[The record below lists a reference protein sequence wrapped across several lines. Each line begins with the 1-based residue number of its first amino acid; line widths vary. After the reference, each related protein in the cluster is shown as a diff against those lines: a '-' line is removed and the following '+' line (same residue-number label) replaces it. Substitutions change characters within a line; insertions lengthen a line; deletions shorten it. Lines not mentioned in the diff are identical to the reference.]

1 MSMKHFRLVLVL
13 LLFAQGLHA
22 EQITKITGFAPK
34 YIGEKVEVYAIED
47 YFSMK
52 EKLIATAVVQ
62 DDSLFRITIY
72 NSKTQKIYIKSKNNK
87 GFIYI
92 QPGASYEIYF
102 PLKNKYDEYRPLGND
117 VEISFI
123 NLPETDINY
132 RILSFEKWRTDFLG
146 TYFYKKNLTG
156 VEFVQKL
163 DTFKLNVE
171 KTYADDT
178 SFYFKTYVRFSIAEL
193 DDIQFLGAR
202 NRFEKYD
209 FYIKKYPV
217 MYENDAYMA
226 YIETFYKQILTRLPL
241 ETNNRIYLGVLK
253 SSPTMVANAMAE
265 EYTLKNVKI
274 LELIMIKTL
283 SDSYFKSDFPQTNI
297 ISILDSISH
306 NSLFKE
312 NGLIAANLI
321 EKLTEILPGSKA
333 PGFVLTAYQSEEK
346 STLENFAKK
355 HLYIQFVDFNIKE
368 SEKEI
373 ELLKAMYG
381 KYKADVEI
389 ITVFRQQKD
398 YSKKQETVLKSIPWK
413 TYEVTPE
420 SDILKN
426 YKISA
431 FPSYVLIDSYG
442 YIVAAPALKPTPNGK
457 YETIDKSFFY
467 IQKMNQEENEK

>member
-1 MSMKHFRLVLVL
+1 MCLALVL
-13 LLFAQGLHA
+13 LLFFVQGLHA

-52 EKLIATAVVQ
+52 EKLLATAVVQ
-62 DDSLFRITIY
+62 DDSLFRITMY

-92 QPGASYEIYF
+92 QPGGNYEIYF
-102 PLKNKYDEYRPLGND
+102 PLKNKYDEFRPLGND

-123 NLPETDINY
+123 NLPENDINY
-132 RILSFEKWRTDFLG
+132 RIPSFEKWRTDFLG
-146 TYFYKKNLTG
+146 MYFYKKNLNG

-163 DTFKLNVE
+163 DTFKMNVE
-171 KTYADDT
+171 KAYADDT
-178 SFYFKTYVRFSIAEL
+178 SFYFQTYVRFSIAEL

-217 MYENDAYMA
+217 MYGNDAYMA
-226 YIETFYKQILTRLPL
+226 YLESFYKQILTRMPL
-241 ETNNRIYLGVLK
+241 EANNRVYLGVLK
-253 SSPTMVANAMAE
+253 SSPTMVANALAE
-265 EYTLKNVKI
+265 EYTLKNAKI
-274 LELIMIKTL
+274 LELVMVKTL

-306 NSLFKE
+306 HSLFKE

-333 PGFVLTAYQSEEK
+333 PGFVLTSYQSEEK

-355 HLYIQFVDFNIKE
+355 HLYIQFIDLSIKE
-368 SEKEI
+368 CEKEI
-373 ELLKAMYG
+373 ELLESMYA
-381 KYKADVEI
+381 KYKNDVEI
-389 ITVFRQQKD
+389 ITVIRRQKE
-398 YSKKQETVLKSIPWK
+398 YSKKQEAMLKKIPWK
-413 TYEVTPE
+413 KFEAAPE
-420 SDILKN
+420 DNIFKN
-426 YKISA
+426 YKISS
-431 FPSYVLIDSYG
+431 FPSYVLVDAYG

-467 IQKMNQEENEK
+467 IQKMNQENEK

>member
-1 MSMKHFRLVLVL
+1 MSMKYFRLVLVL
-13 LLFAQGLHA
+13 LFFTQGLHA

-52 EKLIATAVVQ
+52 EKLLATAVVQ

-87 GFIYI
+87 GFLYI
-92 QPGASYEIYF
+92 QPDASYEIYF

-123 NLPETDINY
+123 NLPETDINF
-132 RILSFEKWRTDFLG
+132 RILSFDKWRTDFLG
-146 TYFYKKNLTG
+146 MYFYKKNINGT
-156 VEFVQKL
+156 EFVQKL

-171 KTYADDT
+171 KAYADDT

-217 MYENDAYMA
+217 MYENDAYMT
-226 YIETFYKQILTRLPL
+226 YIESFYKQILTRMPL
-241 ETNNRIYLGVLK
+241 ETTNRVYLGVLK

-306 NSLFKE
+306 HSLFKE

-333 PGFVLTAYQSEEK
+333 PGFVLSAYQSEDK
-346 STLENFAKK
+346 TTLENFAKK
-355 HLYIQFVDFNIKE
+355 HLYIQFADLNIKE
-368 SEKEI
+368 CEKEI
-373 ELLKAMYG
+373 ELLKAMHE
-381 KYKADVEI
+381 KYKEDVEI
-389 ITVFRQQKD
+389 ITVFRKQKD
-398 YSKKQETVLKSIPWK
+398 YSKKQENLLKSIPWK
-413 TYEVTPE
+413 KYEVAPE
-420 SDILKN
+420 SDILRN
-426 YKISA
+426 YKINS
-431 FPSYVLIDSYG
+431 FPNYVLIDAYG

-467 IQKMNQEENEK
+467 IQKMNKEEGEK